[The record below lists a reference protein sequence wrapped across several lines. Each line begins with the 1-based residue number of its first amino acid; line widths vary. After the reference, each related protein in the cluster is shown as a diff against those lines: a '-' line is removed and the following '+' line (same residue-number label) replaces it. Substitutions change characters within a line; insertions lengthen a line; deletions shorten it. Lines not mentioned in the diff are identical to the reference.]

1 MVALRLQRFGRK
13 NRPFYRIVAIEKLKR
28 RQGPVLENLGIYDPV
43 NPKKDKQVV
52 LNEERVK
59 HWLSTGA
66 QPSDTVRDMLGHRGL
81 INVKEWEKDREMD
94 RKRLSERLAKA
105 AAEGEK
111 KDAKK
116 A

>member
-1 MVALRLQRFGRK
+1 MVTLRLQRFGRK

-28 RQGPVLENLGIYDPV
+28 RQGPVLENLGTYDPV
-43 NPKKDKQVV
+43 NPKKEAQVV
-52 LNEERVK
+52 LKTDRVK

-81 INVKEWEKDREMD
+81 IDVKEWNKDREMD
-94 RKRLSERLAKA
+94 RKRLAERQAKA

-111 KDAKK
+111 KEEKK